1 MKPIVVVLLVALCP
15 CAWSGEKDDPVKK
28 DLKLLQGAW
37 TMAALEV
44 NGVNVPPAKLD
55 NTVLTIKDDVYTI
68 TIKGKTVARCKLV
81 LKPKEDPK
89 HLDMIFLEGAKKDDL
104 HKAIYR
110 IDGDKLQICRG
121 LNAEQARPN
130 QFATWPDTNY
140 FVVTWRRE

>member
-1 MKPIVVVLLVALCP
+1 MKRVAIVLLLAFAP
-15 CAWSGEKDDPVKK
+15 SAWTGDKDDLAKK
-28 DLKLLQGAW
+28 DFKLLQGAW

-44 NGVNVPPAKLD
+44 NGKDVPLAKLE

-68 TIKGKTVARCKLV
+68 TIKDKTVARCKLV
-81 LKPKEDPK
+81 LDPKQDPK
-89 HLDMIFLEGAKKDDL
+89 HLDMIFLEGGKKDDL
-104 HKAIYR
+104 HKAVYR

-140 FVVTWRRE
+140 FVVTWRRK